1 MPILNGQL
9 EPDGALLEVLVGLSR
24 PEVRKLRAAGHAIP
38 APVAVRALLDTGAEC
53 TCIDPQAL
61 GGLSLPLKGLGLTNV
76 PALGGLTAAPQR
88 GASLPMVHPAGAVQN
103 LVIHK
108 HGVVELSLGQ
118 LGYQMLIGRDLLDQ
132 WLFVRNGPAGTFSL
146 SY

>member
-1 MPILNGQL
+1 MPILNGQF
-9 EPDGALLEVLVGLSR
+9 EPDGALVGLRR
-24 PEVRKLRAAGHAIP
+24 PEVRKLRAAGRPLP

-76 PALGGLTAAPQR
+76 PALGGLTATPQR
-88 GASLPMVHPAGAVQN
+88 DASLTIIHPAGAAQN
-103 LVIHK
+103 LVIHE
-108 HGVVELSLGQ
+108 HPVVELALGQ

-132 WLFVRNGPAGTFSL
+132 WLFVRNGPASTFSL